1 MKNITIAGRCTKD
14 AEVRRTQDGTEVA
27 GFSVAVDDGFGQ
39 NKSTLFFDCSIWGKR
54 ADKLAPMLTKGKQVT
69 VSGDLGTREY
79 NGKTYLTIRVA
90 DVTLQGGKRDD
101 QGPRDNYTGTAYN
114 NSIGSNA
121 NAPDAHGGYGS
132 GGNPNAGRDI
142 DDEIPFAPVW
152 QV

>member
-1 MKNITIAGRCTKD
+1 MKSITIAGRCTKD

-69 VSGDLGTREY
+69 VSGDLGQREY

-90 DVTLQGGKRDD
+90 DVTLQGGGKRDD
-101 QGPRDNYTGTAYN
+101 QGGGYDR
-114 NSIGSNA
+114 GSSHDPS
-121 NAPDAHGGYGS
+121 APDAHGGYGA
-132 GGNPNAGRDI
+132 GGNPNAGREI
-142 DDEIPFAPVW
+142 DDAIPF
-152 QV
+152 

>member
-1 MKNITIAGRCTKD
+1 MKNVTIAGRCTKD
-14 AEVRRTQDGTEVA
+14 AEVRRTQDGTEIG

-69 VSGDLGTREY
+69 VSGDLGQREY

-101 QGPRDNYTGTAYN
+101 QG
-114 NSIGSNA
+114 
-121 NAPDAHGGYGS
+121 GGYS
-132 GGNPNAGRDI
+132 GGQSQGDGYGAGGRPNGDP
-142 DDEIPFAPVW
+142 DLGDSIPFEMAW